1 MQDSDAGRRERRF
14 DLIAAGGV
22 DVDLVM
28 DVDTLPGH
36 GEKVM
41 GRFVGRLPGG
51 TVANFACAAARLGL
65 DVASLSSV
73 GDDAAGEMV
82 VKDFESYGVATDFV
96 RVRPGVETHFTVI
109 LIEPS
114 GERSIVVVP
123 MFDETYEDDYLQDA
137 IPQARAFYTMPNNP
151 ELFLR
156 MAKIAR
162 AHDVL
167 VMIDVEST
175 VGLDRDALEEVL
187 SWVDVASFNES
198 GITTCAGEEPTPE
211 GARRLLA
218 YGPRIVVVTLGSR
231 GALAVSAE
239 EEAHEP
245 GLKTTVRDTTGAG
258 DTFNAAFLA
267 ATLRAN
273 ADLHTSAGV
282 RSAPLAQRLAYAN
295 AAAALAVSGL
305 GPRGRL
311 PTHEEVESFMA
322 RAEAAASLTEE

>member
-1 MQDSDAGRRERRF
+1 MQGSEAADRERRF
-14 DLIAAGGV
+14 DVIAAGGV

-28 DVDTLPGH
+28 EVDALPDH

-65 DVASLSSV
+65 QVASLSSV
-73 GDDAAGEMV
+73 GEDEAGEMV
-82 VKDFESYGVATDFV
+82 VQDFEDYGVATDFV

-109 LIEPS
+109 LVEPS

-123 MFDETYEDDYLQDA
+123 MFEETYEDDYLQGV
-137 IPQARAFYTMPNNP
+137 ISQARVFYTMPNDP
-151 ELFLR
+151 GLFLR

-162 AHDVL
+162 ANGVL

-175 VGLDRDALEEVL
+175 VGLDRGALEAL
-187 SWVDVASFNES
+187 LPWVDVASFNES
-198 GITTCAGEEPTPE
+198 GITACAAEPPTPE

-218 YGPRIVVVTLGSR
+218 YGPQTVVVTLGAR
-231 GALAVSAE
+231 GALVVSAE
-239 EEAHEP
+239 EVAQKP
-245 GLKTTVRDTTGAG
+245 GLQTTVRDTTGAG

-267 ATLRAN
+267 ATLRGER
-273 ADLHTSAGV
+273 LGE
-282 RSAPLAQRLAYAN
+282 RLAYAN

-311 PTHEEVESFMA
+311 PTHEEVKSFL
-322 RAEAAASLTEE
+322 AAAGAKET